1 MSNNIQPQIEK
12 PPIPDKKF
20 DRQIQIL
27 EHLLNFKAKKGIKSP
42 HFWIIVIVM
51 LAFGYIYYNVL
62 ETYFDLYIIL
72 FFYPMMY
79 AALTYRLRGVIIS
92 GIAFL
97 AIVLPH
103 GFLMEHDAYA
113 VVRTLLFALF
123 AFLISSL
130 GATLLNYLERQ
141 IESYH
146 EIVYLNDELNKYIDQ
161 LEKTQRQLVQSEKMN
176 ALGELS
182 ASVAHEIN
190 NPLAGVLVYS
200 KLLAK
205 KVNSGAFNKEEMVT
219 NLTKIENAVTYCSNI
234 VRSLLDFAR
243 QTEPALKPINISD
256 IIDQVMTLVG
266 HQAANKRINV
276 IRKEENPVPLVMA
289 DFGQIQQV
297 FVNLVV
303 NAIQAMP
310 EGGKLTIT
318 VASEDGFV
326 RTSFND
332 TGVGIKPEHMK
343 KLFTP
348 FFTTKSDVKGVGLG
362 LSVSYG
368 IVERHGGKIDVQSEF
383 GKGSTF
389 TVSLPAV
396 PK

>member
-1 MSNNIQPQIEK
+1 MNENTTQHIEK
-12 PPIPDKKF
+12 PSAPDNKF

-27 EHLLNFKAKKGIKSP
+27 DRLLNWKAKNGLRSP

-51 LAFGYIYYNVL
+51 LGFGYIYYNVL
-62 ETYFDLYIIL
+62 KSYHDLYIIL

-79 AALTYRLRGVIIS
+79 AAITYRLRGVLIS

-113 VVRTLLFALF
+113 VVRTLLFAIF

-141 IESYH
+141 LESYR
-146 EIVYLNDELNKYIDQ
+146 EIVYLNQELNKYIDQ
-161 LEKTQRQLVQSEKMN
+161 LEKMQRQLIQSEKMN

-205 KVNSGAFNKEEMVT
+205 KVNNEVINRQEMIT
-219 NLTKIENAVTYCSNI
+219 NLAKIENAVTYCSNI

-243 QTEPALKPINISD
+243 QTEPSLKPVKIPD
-256 IIDQVMTLVG
+256 VIDQVITLVG
-266 HQAANKRINV
+266 HQAQNKKINV
-276 IRKEENPVPLVMA
+276 VRKEENPLPLVMA
-289 DFGQIQQV
+289 DFAQIQQV

-303 NAIQAMP
+303 NAIQAMS
-310 EGGKLTIT
+310 EGGTLTIT
-318 VASEDGFV
+318 VTPKDGFV
-326 RTSFND
+326 RTAFND

-348 FFTTKSDVKGVGLG
+348 FFTTKSEVKGVGLG

-368 IVERHGGKIDVQSEF
+368 IIERHCGKIEVQSEV

-389 TVSLPAV
+389 TVVLPIAGS
-396 PK
+396 